1 MPIKPNTPPIFLP
14 MSKTQHQGYGSR
26 TDIWTWEADL
36 HVPLFWYQEGTAAR
50 FPVSGPIPGTV
61 TPVCGSG
68 IGSFGKT
75 NTVFLPVPP
84 PIPLLLQLLM
94 AFKCAVVVSTIAV
107 KRSNKA
113 AASEAGMNGG
123 QTDSTEFHLGQGE
136 AGKGDS
142 LTDLLLI
149 GRGSV

>member
-1 MPIKPNTPPIFLP
+1 MTL
-14 MSKTQHQGYGSR
+14 HQGYGSK
-26 TDIWTWEADL
+26 TVKGLGKQTCI
-36 HVPLFWYQEGTAAR
+36 VPLFL
-50 FPVSGPIPGTV
+50 VSGRNRRQVP
-61 TPVCGSG
+61 GSG
-68 IGSFGKT
+68 SYTRNRDSGLRVWYIFGKT

-94 AFKCAVVVSTIAV
+94 AFKCGVVVSTIAV
-107 KRSNKA
+107 KHSNKA

-142 LTDLLLI
+142 LTDLF
-149 GRGSV
+149 

>member
-1 MPIKPNTPPIFLP
+1 M
-14 MSKTQHQGYGSR
+14 GSR
-26 TDIWTWEADL
+26 FAGATFPAS
-36 HVPLFWYQEGTAAR
+36 GRNRAR
-50 FPVSGPIPGTV
+50 FPVLGPIPKTV

-68 IGSFGKT
+68 IGYVGKT

-84 PIPLLLQLLM
+84 PPIPLPLRLIM

-113 AASEAGMNGG
+113 AASEAGKNGG

-149 GRGSV
+149 ERRLF